1 MATDMS
7 REIARLRED
16 GTLMMLENKWL
27 NKEQSLR
34 LQQQQDSSVKPK
46 TLNLPNFSGL
56 FLISGLS
63 SASALLI
70 FLIYFFKSKL
80 QQFNC
85 YIFEVLAKGKL
96 AFMITHL
103 VSKNVSEIELINRR

>member
-16 GTLMMLENKWL
+16 GTLMMLEKKWF
-27 NKEQSLR
+27 NKEQSLVS
-34 LQQQQDSSVKPK
+34 QQQQDSSTKPK
-46 TLNLPNFSGL
+46 TLNLANFSGL
-56 FLISGLS
+56 FFISGLS

-70 FLIYFFKSKL
+70 FLIYLLKAKL
-80 QQFNC
+80 QLFSC
-85 YIFEVLAKGKL
+85 YIFEVLAKVKL

-103 VSKNVSEIELINRR
+103 FSKNVSEIELINIR